1 MRKGWKFMKTTTKQK
16 KRTLLMMALTVPFLL
31 LSSTEYLP
39 SAEAAGLY
47 TPGEITDTTVAP
59 GAADTVFGGAG
70 TYNINNSADN
80 TLTITLSNTAN
91 SSKSEIFSAGNVVV
105 NGNLHIVQDGNLV
118 AKCLVQSDSSLIMNG
133 DFTSEKKLDADGLN
147 VHSVETHRI
156 LGDATFNGDLNLEQE
171 VVNTGTSTLGAVT
184 TLIIKGGTTNLNG
197 NVHLITKADGELTNG
212 LNGLYV
218 TDKAVL
224 NITGANKN
232 VFLQAVNKKSDVVS
246 ARNGAVVNINTGGT
260 TQIIGNI
267 DAKTSGVI
275 NAVFSGSDSFWYGDE
290 ISVLG
295 KVNIT
300 LNDGAEW
307 GYFGDNG
314 VGVYH
319 YQNGKGIT
327 NLTLNGGY
335 VNLFDDYLKG
345 KWQEY
350 GLSDQYD
357 DIMDFKHDYV
367 YINDL
372 KGDGG
377 SFRLNL
383 DSNDKS
389 NSDMIYIN
397 KSTDDGAG
405 YHYLQA
411 HADDEFAGITAD
423 NTLRFA
429 TVGAAAADKISFH
442 DTANV
447 YGKKLWDYKL
457 LIGSED
463 YDINDPENDIYN
475 AKFGNASYVTGEG
488 AKNWFI
494 YNVIENPTGSV
505 ETAIGAGPAVYHM
518 WRENDQI
525 MKRMGDLRFNGV
537 EEKGVWFRLKNSKIS
552 RNGAFG
558 FDSKYRQYELGY
570 DNVIK
575 QTDKF
580 TRYGGMSLS
589 YTDMDNG
596 YNQGSG
602 DSDGFATNFYVTQ
615 IGSKGHYLDLVA
627 KLQHIESDFTAVNK
641 DGSKVT
647 GDFDNTGISLS
658 AEYGRKSA
666 LADSGWYIEPQV
678 QLTLGYLGGSRYKT
692 SNDLEVQQGSIT
704 SALGRLGFNIGKDI
718 NSKTNIYIKGSWM
731 HEFGGSY
738 KSTLHDYTGG
748 DHVTIEQSYN
758 DTWFEY
764 GVGASIQTGK
774 NNQIYFDVERSA
786 GSDFKKDWNWNVG
799 ARWSF

>member
-1 MRKGWKFMKTTTKQK
+1 
-16 KRTLLMMALTVPFLL
+16 
-31 LSSTEYLP
+31 
-39 SAEAAGLY
+39 
-47 TPGEITDTTVAP
+47 
-59 GAADTVFGGAG
+59 
-70 TYNINNSADN
+70 
-80 TLTITLSNTAN
+80 
-91 SSKSEIFSAGNVVV
+91 
-105 NGNLHIVQDGNLV
+105 
-118 AKCLVQSDSSLIMNG
+118 
-133 DFTSEKKLDADGLN
+133 
-147 VHSVETHRI
+147 
-156 LGDATFNGDLNLEQE
+156 
-171 VVNTGTSTLGAVT
+171 
-184 TLIIKGGTTNLNG
+184 
-197 NVHLITKADGELTNG
+197 
-212 LNGLYV
+212 
-218 TDKAVL
+218 
-224 NITGANKN
+224 
-232 VFLQAVNKKSDVVS
+232 
-246 ARNGAVVNINTGGT
+246 
-260 TQIIGNI
+260 
-267 DAKTSGVI
+267 
-275 NAVFSGSDSFWYGDE
+275 
-290 ISVLG
+290 
-295 KVNIT
+295 
-300 LNDGAEW
+300 
-307 GYFGDNG
+307 
-314 VGVYH
+314 
-319 YQNGKGIT
+319 
-327 NLTLNGGY
+327 
-335 VNLFDDYLKG
+335 
-345 KWQEY
+345 
-350 GLSDQYD
+350 
-357 DIMDFKHDYV
+357 
-367 YINDL
+367 
-372 KGDGG
+372 
-377 SFRLNL
+377 
-383 DSNDKS
+383 
-389 NSDMIYIN
+389 
-397 KSTDDGAG
+397 
-405 YHYLQA
+405 
-411 HADDEFAGITAD
+411 
-423 NTLRFA
+423 
-429 TVGAAAADKISFH
+429 
-442 DTANV
+442 
-447 YGKKLWDYKL
+447 
-457 LIGSED
+457 
-463 YDINDPENDIYN
+463 
-475 AKFGNASYVTGEG
+475 
-488 AKNWFI
+488 
-494 YNVIENPTGSV
+494 
-505 ETAIGAGPAVYHM
+505 M

-658 AEYGRKSA
+658 AEYGRKNA